1 MNLGVQIVS
10 FGVMLTIAVIYF
22 TNKHIKLL
30 STRIYT
36 LYLSV
41 LLIYSLME
49 GFSIYTLY
57 HIETVSQSYMAC

>member
-1 MNLGVQIVS
+1 MNLGIQIVS

-22 TNKHIKLL
+22 LNKHIKLL

-41 LLIYSLME
+41 SLIYSVFE
-49 GFSIYTLY
+49 GCTI
-57 HIETVSQSYMAC
+57 